1 MMSHMSQREASRFSS
16 LEATQAFND
25 WLNTHRE
32 LLKLETAF
40 SDLAIQ
46 AATGE
51 VSLECSRSTAWC
63 WRRNSFTVWMPVSKH
78 HGLMDTHPLPQI
90 PFDMDDLI
98 RQQRLSRGP
107 DPDRRLRALGL
118 HIETVIRLEPTATI
132 LDCAPELA

>member
-1 MMSHMSQREASRFSS
+1 VKAHEEGQ
-16 LEATQAFND
+16 
-25 WLNTHRE
+25 H
-32 LLKLETAF
+32 
-40 SDLAIQ
+40 
-46 AATGE
+46 
-51 VSLECSRSTAWC
+51 
-63 WRRNSFTVWMPVSKH
+63 SFTVWMPVSKH

-118 HIETVIRLEPTATI
+118 HIETVIGLEPTATI